1 MGLEDPPTQRTL
13 VAATKRL
20 ADKLEAACMYDTPPL
35 IRLIFLFCLFLEAS
49 AAAKNSAMAPSPD
62 WVWLSQCN
70 GTMTREEFERML
82 RTYYARNDAAAGFVE
97 IGEESVRI
105 RTQGDAWQEVSFARA
120 STSKASR
127 LQRFWRKASE
137 LGPAPKGKPLQGV
150 RIAIDP
156 GHLGGEWAMME
167 ERFFQLGT
175 TRPVA
180 EGDITLAVAK
190 RLKPM
195 LEKLG
200 AQTVLLRKSDKPVTK
215 ERAKTLEGAAAAE
228 LTGAFTVE
236 RLRRQSE
243 LFFYR
248 ISEIRAR
255 AQVVNELLKPDLV
268 LCLHLNAEEWGEPE
282 KPQLQPRNHLHAIV
296 NGCYG
301 ARELESDDIRS
312 EMLWHLFSRM
322 SDEAIPL
329 SECVVE
335 TLAEETGLPPFTYFS
350 NNAARVG
357 EGPYLYARNLLANRL
372 YRAPVVFLEPYVMNS
387 GPVWRRI
394 QMGDYPGEKRVDGI
408 MLKSLPSEYALGVAE
423 GLARYFRR
431 ERPMTR

>member
-1 MGLEDPPTQRTL
+1 
-13 VAATKRL
+13 
-20 ADKLEAACMYDTPPL
+20 
-35 IRLIFLFCLFLEAS
+35 
-49 AAAKNSAMAPSPD
+49 
-62 WVWLSQCN
+62 
-70 GTMTREEFERML
+70 MTREEFERML
-82 RTYYARNDAAAGFVE
+82 QNHYAKNNAAGECVE

-105 RTQGDAWQEVSFARA
+105 RTHDDAWREVAFAKDPA
-120 STSKASR
+120 SVTPR
-127 LQRFWRKASE
+127 RDRFWRAASE
-137 LGPAPKGKPLQGV
+137 LGPAPTGKPLQGV

-167 ERFFQLGT
+167 ERFFQLGK

-200 AQTVLLRKSDKPVTK
+200 AQTVLLRKSDKPVTP
-215 ERAKTLEGAAAAE
+215 ERAKTLERAAAAE
-228 LTGAFTVE
+228 LTGAITAE

-255 AQVVNELLKPDLV
+255 AQLVNDTLKPDLV

-282 KPQLQPRNHLHAIV
+282 NPQLQPRNHLHAIV

-301 ARELESDDIRS
+301 ARELEYEDIRS
-312 EMLWHLFSRM
+312 EMLSHLFSRIA
-322 SDEAIPL
+322 DETVPL

-335 TLAEETGLPPFTYFS
+335 TLAEATGLPPFTYFS

-357 EGPYLYARNLLANRL
+357 EGPYLYSRNLLANRL

-394 QMGDYPGEKRVDGI
+394 QMGDYPGEKLVDGLL
-408 MLKSLPSEYALGVAE
+408 LKSLPAEYALGVAE
-423 GLARYFRR
+423 GLARYFRKA
-431 ERPMTR
+431 RPMSR